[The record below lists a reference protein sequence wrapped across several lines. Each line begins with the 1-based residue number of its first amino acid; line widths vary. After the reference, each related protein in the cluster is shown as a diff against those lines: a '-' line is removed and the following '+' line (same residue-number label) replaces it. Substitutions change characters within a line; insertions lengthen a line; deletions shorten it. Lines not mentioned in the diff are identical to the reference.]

1 MYPYNDM
8 AILLT
13 VSEQIGT
20 FVNSL
25 KFTTFRIFLILQNG
39 LFWNEIRMYGYRLV
53 IILMFS
59 YYENDESVLVI
70 RNNNYLSID
79 NNWCK

>member
-39 LFWNEIRMYGYRLV
+39 LFWNEIRTYGYRFV

-59 YYENDESVLVI
+59 YNDNDESVSYS
-70 RNNNYLSID
+70 NYLSID
-79 NNWCK
+79 NNWCI